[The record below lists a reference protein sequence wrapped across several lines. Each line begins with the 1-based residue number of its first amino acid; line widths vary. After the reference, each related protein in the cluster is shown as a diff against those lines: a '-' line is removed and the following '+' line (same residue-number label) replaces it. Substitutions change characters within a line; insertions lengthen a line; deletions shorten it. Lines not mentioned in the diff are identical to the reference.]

1 MADAP
6 YVGPNLGSLA
16 PSGTP
21 SGVQFI
27 PDAPVGGKF
36 IPDAPQAQT
45 AQPAFIPDDHP
56 HAVDAYGEAEEVAIR
71 AEPIEGRIE
80 DHVRRTF
87 EGYPQIQS
95 DVALW
100 GVGDLVERKP

>member
-1 MADAP
+1 MSRRSSTGEDSYSSEVLMRTSQPISTSRAIAVSSGSTP
-6 YVGPNLGSLA
+6 ITSRTVGNVVI
-16 PSGTP
+16 T
-21 SGVQFI
+21 
-27 PDAPVGGKF
+27 
-36 IPDAPQAQT
+36 
-45 AQPAFIPDDHP
+45 
-56 HAVDAYGEAEEVAIR
+56 GEAEEVAIR